1 MKILLT
7 GGAGYIGSHT
17 ALALLARGHQL
28 VLVDN
33 FSNSQREVL
42 TRLAHLSGESSAEN
56 KSDNADAFRFY
67 QLDICDAT
75 ALGAVFAEHSQS
87 GQNFDAVIHFAGLKA
102 VGESAREPLKYY
114 QHNVAGTVTLLQLM
128 QQYQVNCLVF
138 SSSATVYG
146 DPQQLPL
153 TEQSPTGPQSVYGR
167 SKLMVEQILADYC
180 VANPAFSAV
189 ALRYFNPVGAHPSGM
204 LGEDPQGIPNNLLPF
219 ISQVAVGRREQLTVF
234 GNDYPTLDGTGVR
247 DYIHVLDLADGHVR
261 ALEQLQHQPGHHLF
275 NLGTG
280 QGYSVL
286 QMVEAFRQVSG
297 HPVPLAFAPR
307 RPGDV
312 SACYADAGK
321 ALQQLGW
328 QAQLNLTDMVS
339 DTWRWQQLNP
349 QGYHTTRQLQL
360 PEENADV

>member
-1 MKILLT
+1 MNILLT

-28 VLVDN
+28 MLVDN
-33 FSNSQREVL
+33 FSNSQPEVL
-42 TRLAHLSGESSAEN
+42 KRLSNLSQGMPGS
-56 KSDNADAFRFY
+56 FGFV
-67 QLDICDAT
+67 QLDICDAE
-75 ALGAVFAEHSQS
+75 ALEAVFAANAAA
-87 GQNFDAVIHFAGLKA
+87 GQNFDAVVHFAGLKA

-114 QHNVAGTVTLLQLM
+114 QHNVAGTVTLLNVM
-128 QQYQVNCLVF
+128 QQYQVNCVVF

-146 DPQQLPL
+146 DPQSLPL

-167 SKLMVEQILADYC
+167 SKYMVEQILADYC
-180 VANPAFSAV
+180 AANPAFSAV
-189 ALRYFNPVGAHPSGM
+189 ALRYFNPVGAHPSGL

-219 ISQVAVGRREQLTVF
+219 ISQVAVGRRDQLTVF

-261 ALEQLQHQPGHHLF
+261 ALEQLCNQPSQHLF

-286 QMVEAFRQVSG
+286 QMVDAFRQVSG
-297 HPVPLAFAPR
+297 HPVPLTFAPR

-328 QAQLNLTDMVS
+328 QARLNLTDMVS
-339 DTWRWQQLNP
+339 DTWRWQQQNP
-349 QGYHTTRQLQL
+349 QGYATAV
-360 PEENADV
+360 EESSDV

>member
-17 ALALLARGHQL
+17 ALALMARGHQL

-33 FSNSQREVL
+33 FSNSQSEVL
-42 TRLAHLSGESSAEN
+42 KRLSNLSQGLPGSF
-56 KSDNADAFRFY
+56 DFH
-67 QLDICDAT
+67 QLDICDAP
-75 ALGAVFAEHSQS
+75 ALAAVFANNAAA

-114 QHNVAGTVTLLQLM
+114 QHNVAGTVTLLNVM
-128 QQYQVNCLVF
+128 QQYQVNSLVF

-146 DPQQLPL
+146 DPASLPL

-167 SKLMVEQILADYC
+167 SKFMVEQILADYNA
-180 VANPAFSAV
+180 ANPAFSAV
-189 ALRYFNPVGAHPSGM
+189 VLRYFNPVGAHPSGQ

-219 ISQVAVGRREQLTVF
+219 ISQVAVGRREALTVF
-234 GNDYPTLDGTGVR
+234 GNDYPTPDGTGVR

-261 ALEQLQHQPGHHLF
+261 ALEQLHNSPGHHLF

-286 QMVEAFRQVSG
+286 HMVEAFRQVSG
-297 HPVPLAFAPR
+297 HPIPLTFAPR

-328 QAQLNLTDMVS
+328 QAKLHLTDMVS
-339 DTWRWQQLNP
+339 DTWRWQQQNP
-349 QGYHTTRQLQL
+349 QGYRTGGAA
-360 PEENADV
+360 EENADV

>member
-17 ALALLARGHQL
+17 ALALMARGHQL

-33 FSNSQREVL
+33 FSNSQSEVL
-42 TRLAHLSGESSAEN
+42 KRLSNLSQGLPGSF
-56 KSDNADAFRFY
+56 DFH
-67 QLDICDAT
+67 QLDICDAP
-75 ALGAVFAEHSQS
+75 ALAAVFANNAAA

-114 QHNVAGTVTLLQLM
+114 QHNVAGTVTLLNVM
-128 QQYQVNCLVF
+128 QQYQVNSLVF

-146 DPQQLPL
+146 DPQSLPL

-167 SKLMVEQILADYC
+167 SKFMVEQILADYNA
-180 VANPAFSAV
+180 ANPAFSAV
-189 ALRYFNPVGAHPSGM
+189 VLRYFNPVGAHPSGQ

-219 ISQVAVGRREQLTVF
+219 ISQVAVGRREALTVF
-234 GNDYPTLDGTGVR
+234 GNDYPTPDGTGVR

-261 ALEQLQHQPGHHLF
+261 ALEQLHNSPGHHLF

-286 QMVEAFRQVSG
+286 HMVEAFRQVSG
-297 HPVPLAFAPR
+297 HPIPLTFAPR

-328 QAQLNLTDMVS
+328 QAKLHLTDMVS
-339 DTWRWQQLNP
+339 DTWRWQQQNP
-349 QGYHTTRQLQL
+349 QGYRTGGAA
-360 PEENADV
+360 EENADV

>member
-1 MKILLT
+1 MNILLT

-33 FSNSQREVL
+33 FSNSQSEVL
-42 TRLAHLSGESSAEN
+42 KRLSNLSRGMPGSF
-56 KSDNADAFRFY
+56 AFTE
-67 QLDICDAT
+67 LDICDAK
-75 ALGAVFAEHSQS
+75 ALAAAFAANAAT
-87 GQNFDAVIHFAGLKA
+87 GKNFDAVIHFAGLKA

-114 QHNVAGTVTLLQLM
+114 QHNVAGTVTLLKMM

-146 DPQQLPL
+146 DPASLPL
-153 TEQSPTGPQSVYGR
+153 TEQSPTLPQSVYGR
-167 SKLMVEQILADYC
+167 SKWLVEQILADYC
-180 VANPAFSAV
+180 AANPAFSAV
-189 ALRYFNPVGAHPSGM
+189 ALRYFNPVGAHRSGQ
-204 LGEDPQGIPNNLLPF
+204 LGEDPQGIPNNLMPF
-219 ISQVAVGRREQLTVF
+219 ISQVAVGRREALTVF
-234 GNDYPTLDGTGVR
+234 GNDYPTPDGTGVR

-261 ALEQLQHQPGHHLF
+261 ALEQLHNQAGHHLF

-297 HPVPLAFAPR
+297 HPIPLHFAPR

-328 QAQLNLTDMVS
+328 QARLNLTDMIS
-339 DTWRWQQLNP
+339 DTWRWQQQNP
-349 QGYHTTRQLQL
+349 QGYRTGEQAVGTAV
-360 PEENADV
+360 EEIADV

>member
-1 MKILLT
+1 MNILLT

-17 ALALLARGHQL
+17 ALALMARGHQL

-33 FSNSQREVL
+33 FSNSQPEVL
-42 TRLAHLSGESSAEN
+42 KRLSNLSQGMPGSF
-56 KSDNADAFRFY
+56 DFH
-67 QLDICDAT
+67 QLDICDAE
-75 ALGAVFAEHSQS
+75 ALAAVFAKNAEA
-87 GQNFDAVIHFAGLKA
+87 GNNFDAVIHFAGLKA

-114 QHNVAGTVTLLQLM
+114 QHNVAGTVTLLNVM

-146 DPQQLPL
+146 DPQSLPL

-167 SKLMVEQILADYC
+167 SKFMVEHILADYC
-180 VANPAFSAV
+180 AANVAFSAV
-189 ALRYFNPVGAHPSGM
+189 VLRYFNPVGAHPSGQ

-219 ISQVAVGRREQLTVF
+219 ISQVAVGRREALTVF
-234 GNDYPTLDGTGVR
+234 GNDYPTPDGTGVR

-261 ALEQLQHQPGHHLF
+261 ALEQLCNQAGQHLF

-286 QMVEAFRQVSG
+286 EMVEAFRQVSG
-297 HPVPLAFAPR
+297 HPIPLHFAPR

-328 QAQLNLTDMVS
+328 QARLNLTDMVS
-339 DTWRWQQLNP
+339 DTWRWQQQNP
-349 QGYHTTRQLQL
+349 QGYRTADQAVGTAV
-360 PEENADV
+360 EENADV

>member
-1 MKILLT
+1 MNILLT

-33 FSNSQREVL
+33 FSNSQSEVL
-42 TRLAHLSGESSAEN
+42 NRLSNLSQGMPGSF
-56 KSDNADAFRFY
+56 AFTE
-67 QLDICDAT
+67 LDICDAD
-75 ALGAVFAEHSQS
+75 ALAAVFAKNAAA

-114 QHNVAGTVTLLQLM
+114 QHNVAGTVTLLNVM

-146 DPQQLPL
+146 DPQSLPL

-167 SKLMVEQILADYC
+167 SKLMVEQILADYNA
-180 VANPAFSAV
+180 ANPAFSAV
-189 ALRYFNPVGAHPSGM
+189 VLRYFNPVGAHPSGQ

-219 ISQVAVGRREQLTVF
+219 ISQVAVGRREALTVF
-234 GNDYPTLDGTGVR
+234 GNDYPTPDGTGVR

-261 ALEQLQHQPGHHLF
+261 ALEQLHDQPGQHLF

-297 HPVPLAFAPR
+297 QPIPLHFAPR
-307 RPGDV
+307 RTGDV

-321 ALQQLGW
+321 AQQQLSW

-339 DTWRWQQLNP
+339 DTWRWQQQNP
-349 QGYHTTRQLQL
+349 QGYRTGGAV
-360 PEENADV
+360 EEIADV

>member
-1 MKILLT
+1 MNILLT

-28 VLVDN
+28 MLVDN
-33 FSNSQREVL
+33 FSNSQPEVL
-42 TRLAHLSGESSAEN
+42 KRLSNLSQGMPGSFGFT
-56 KSDNADAFRFY
+56 D
-67 QLDICDAT
+67 LDICDAG
-75 ALGAVFAEHSQS
+75 ALEAVFAAQTAAGRS
-87 GQNFDAVIHFAGLKA
+87 FDAVVHFAGLKA

-114 QHNVAGTVTLLQLM
+114 QHNVAGTVTLLNVM

-146 DPQQLPL
+146 DPQHLPL
-153 TEQSPTGPQSVYGR
+153 TEQSQTLPQSVYGR
-167 SKLMVEQILADYC
+167 SKWLVEQILADYSA
-180 VANPAFSAV
+180 ANPAFSAV
-189 ALRYFNPVGAHPSGM
+189 ALRYFNPVGAHPSGQ

-219 ISQVAVGRREQLTVF
+219 ISQVAVGRRDALTVF
-234 GNDYPTLDGTGVR
+234 GNDYPTPDGTGVR
-247 DYIHVLDLADGHVR
+247 DYIHVQDLADGHVR
-261 ALEQLQHQPGHHLF
+261 ALEQLHNQPGQHLF

-286 QMVEAFRQVSG
+286 EMVDAFRQVSG
-297 HPVPLAFAPR
+297 HPIPLHFAPR

-328 QAQLNLTDMVS
+328 QARLNLTDMVS
-339 DTWRWQQLNP
+339 DTWRWQQQNP
-349 QGYHTTRQLQL
+349 QGYATAL
-360 PEENADV
+360 EESSDV

>member
-1 MKILLT
+1 MNILLT

-17 ALALLARGHQL
+17 TLALLARGHQL

-33 FSNSQREVL
+33 FSNSQPEVL
-42 TRLAHLSGESSAEN
+42 KRLSSLSQGMPGS
-56 KSDNADAFRFY
+56 FCFH
-67 QLDICDAT
+67 QLDICDAA
-75 ALGAVFAEHSQS
+75 ALDAVFALQANT
-87 GQNFDAVIHFAGLKA
+87 GTTFDAVVHFAGLKA

-114 QHNVAGTVTLLQLM
+114 QHNVAGTVTLLNLM

-146 DPQQLPL
+146 DPTKLPL
-153 TEQSPTGPQSVYGR
+153 TEQSPTLPQSVYGR
-167 SKLMVEQILADYC
+167 SKWLVEQILADYSA
-180 VANPAFSAV
+180 ANPAFSAV
-189 ALRYFNPVGAHPSGM
+189 ALRYFNPVGAHPSGQ

-219 ISQVAVGRREQLTVF
+219 ISQVAVGRRDALTVF
-234 GNDYPTLDGTGVR
+234 GNDYPTPDGTGVR
-247 DYIHVLDLADGHVR
+247 DYIHVMDLADGHVR
-261 ALEQLQHQPGHHLF
+261 ALEQLHKQPGQHLF

-286 QMVEAFRQVSG
+286 EMVDAFRQVSG
-297 HPVPLAFAPR
+297 HPIPLHFAPR

-328 QAQLNLTDMVS
+328 QAKLNLTDMVS
-339 DTWRWQQLNP
+339 DTWRWQQQNP
-349 QGYHTTRQLQL
+349 QGYATAL
-360 PEENADV
+360 EESSDV

>member
-17 ALALLARGHQL
+17 ALALMARGHQL

-33 FSNSQREVL
+33 FSNSQSEVL
-42 TRLAHLSGESSAEN
+42 KRLSNLSQGLPGSF
-56 KSDNADAFRFY
+56 DFH
-67 QLDICDAT
+67 QLDICDAP
-75 ALGAVFAEHSQS
+75 ALAAVFANNAAA

-114 QHNVAGTVTLLQLM
+114 QHNVAGTVTLLNVM
-128 QQYQVNCLVF
+128 QQYQVNSLVF

-146 DPQQLPL
+146 DPASLPL

-167 SKLMVEQILADYC
+167 SKFMVEQILADYNA
-180 VANPAFSAV
+180 ANPAFSAV
-189 ALRYFNPVGAHPSGM
+189 VLRYFNPVGAHPSGQ

-219 ISQVAVGRREQLTVF
+219 ISQVAVGRREALTVF
-234 GNDYPTLDGTGVR
+234 GNDYPTPDGTGVR

-261 ALEQLQHQPGHHLF
+261 ALEQLHNSPGHHLF

-297 HPVPLAFAPR
+297 HPIPLTFAPR

-328 QAQLNLTDMVS
+328 QAKLHLTDMVS
-339 DTWRWQQLNP
+339 DTWRWQQQNP
-349 QGYHTTRQLQL
+349 QGYRTGGAA
-360 PEENADV
+360 EENADV

>member
-1 MKILLT
+1 MNILLT

-28 VLVDN
+28 MLVDN
-33 FSNSQREVL
+33 FSNSQPEVL
-42 TRLAHLSGESSAEN
+42 KRLSNLSQGMPGSFGFT
-56 KSDNADAFRFY
+56 D
-67 QLDICDAT
+67 LDICDAG
-75 ALGAVFAEHSQS
+75 ALEAVFAAQTAAGRS
-87 GQNFDAVIHFAGLKA
+87 FDAVVHFAGLKA

-114 QHNVAGTVTLLQLM
+114 QHNVAGTVTLLNVM

-146 DPQQLPL
+146 DPQHLPL
-153 TEQSPTGPQSVYGR
+153 TEQSQTLPQSVYGR
-167 SKLMVEQILADYC
+167 SKWLVEQILADYSA
-180 VANPAFSAV
+180 ANPAFSAV
-189 ALRYFNPVGAHPSGM
+189 ALRYFNPVGAHPSGQ

-219 ISQVAVGRREQLTVF
+219 ISQVAVGRRDALTVF
-234 GNDYPTLDGTGVR
+234 GNDYPTPDGTGVR
-247 DYIHVLDLADGHVR
+247 DYIHVQDLADGHVR
-261 ALEQLQHQPGHHLF
+261 ALEQLHNQPGQHLF

-286 QMVEAFRQVSG
+286 EMVDAFRQVSG
-297 HPVPLAFAPR
+297 HPIPLHFALR

-328 QAQLNLTDMVS
+328 QARLNLTDMVS
-339 DTWRWQQLNP
+339 DTWRWQQQNP
-349 QGYHTTRQLQL
+349 QGYATAL
-360 PEENADV
+360 EESSDV

>member
-1 MKILLT
+1 MNILLT

-28 VLVDN
+28 MLVDN
-33 FSNSQREVL
+33 FSNSQPEVL
-42 TRLAHLSGESSAEN
+42 KRLSNLSQGMPGSFGFAE
-56 KSDNADAFRFY
+56 
-67 QLDICDAT
+67 LDICDAG
-75 ALGAVFAEHSQS
+75 ALEAVFAAQVAA
-87 GQNFDAVIHFAGLKA
+87 GRCFDAVVHFAGLKA

-114 QHNVAGTVTLLQLM
+114 QHNVAGTVTLLNVM

-146 DPQQLPL
+146 DPQSLPL
-153 TEQSPTGPQSVYGR
+153 TEQSPTLPQSVYGR
-167 SKLMVEQILADYC
+167 SKWLVEQILADYSA
-180 VANPAFSAV
+180 ANPAFSAV
-189 ALRYFNPVGAHPSGM
+189 ALRYFNPVGAHPSGQ

-219 ISQVAVGRREQLTVF
+219 ISQVAVGRREALTVF
-234 GNDYPTLDGTGVR
+234 GNDYPTPDGTGVR
-247 DYIHVLDLADGHVR
+247 DYIHVQDLADGHVR
-261 ALEQLQHQPGHHLF
+261 ALEQLHNKPGQHLF

-286 QMVEAFRQVSG
+286 EMVDAFRQVSG
-297 HPVPLAFAPR
+297 HPIPLHFAPR

-328 QAQLNLTDMVS
+328 QARLNLTDMVS
-339 DTWRWQQLNP
+339 DTWRWQQQNP
-349 QGYHTTRQLQL
+349 QGYATVL
-360 PEENADV
+360 EESSDV

>member
-33 FSNSQREVL
+33 FSNSQSEVL
-42 TRLAHLSGESSAEN
+42 TRLQRLSQHLPGN
-56 KSDNADAFRFY
+56 FCFH
-67 QLDICDAT
+67 QLDICDAA
-75 ALGAVFAEHSQS
+75 ALDAVFALQAKA
-87 GQNFDAVIHFAGLKA
+87 GANFDAVVHFAGLKA

-114 QHNVAGTVTLLQLM
+114 QHNVAGTVTLLNLM

-146 DPQQLPL
+146 DPANLPL
-153 TEQSPTGPQSVYGR
+153 TEQSPTLPQSVYGR
-167 SKLMVEQILADYC
+167 SKWLVEQILADYSA
-180 VANPAFSAV
+180 ANPAFSAV
-189 ALRYFNPVGAHPSGM
+189 ALRYFNPVGAHPSGQ

-219 ISQVAVGRREQLTVF
+219 ISQVAVGRRDALTVF
-234 GNDYPTLDGTGVR
+234 GNDYPTPDGTGVR
-247 DYIHVLDLADGHVR
+247 DYIHVMDLADGHVL
-261 ALEQLQHQPGHHLF
+261 ALEQLHKQPGQHLF

-297 HPVPLAFAPR
+297 HPIPLHFAPR

-328 QAQLNLTDMVS
+328 QARLNLTDMVS
-339 DTWRWQQLNP
+339 DTWRWQQQNP
-349 QGYHTTRQLQL
+349 QGYATVL
-360 PEENADV
+360 EESSDV

>member
-1 MKILLT
+1 MNILLT

-17 ALALLARGHQL
+17 ALALMARGHQL

-33 FSNSQREVL
+33 FSNSQPEVLQRL
-42 TRLAHLSGESSAEN
+42 TRLSEGLPGG
-56 KSDNADAFRFY
+56 FRFV
-67 QLDICDAT
+67 QADICDAA
-75 ALGAVFAEHSQS
+75 ALGAVFAGQRDS
-87 GQNFDAVIHFAGLKA
+87 GQDFAAVIHFAGLKA

-114 QHNVAGTVTLLQLM
+114 QHNVTGSVTLLQLM

-167 SKLMVEQILADYC
+167 SKWMVEQILQDYC
-180 VANPAFSAV
+180 TANPALSAI

-219 ISQVAVGRREQLTVF
+219 ISQVAVGRRDQLTVF
-234 GNDYPTLDGTGVR
+234 GDDYPTPDGTGVR

-261 ALEQLQHQPGHHLF
+261 ALEQLHDQAGHHVF

-286 QMVEAFRQVSG
+286 QMVDAFRQTSG
-297 HPVPLAFAPR
+297 HPIPLHVAPR

-312 SACYADAGK
+312 SACYADASK

-328 QAQLNLTDMVS
+328 QATRSLTDMVS

-349 QGYHTTRQLQL
+349 QGYQTNTPVAPAGGTR
-360 PEENADV
+360 